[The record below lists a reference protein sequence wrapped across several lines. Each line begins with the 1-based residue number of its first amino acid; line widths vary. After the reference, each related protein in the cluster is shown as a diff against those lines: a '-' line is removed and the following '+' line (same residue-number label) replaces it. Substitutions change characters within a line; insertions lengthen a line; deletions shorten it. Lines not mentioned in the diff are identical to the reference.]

1 MLAGYGGLDK
11 MLMMVMTM
19 MIAMR
24 VSGPFVCVCVYVII
38 TSGLALTSSTSSTNR
53 ETPASGQDRP
63 PAAIV
68 KVEKSKKGLGIMGL
82 LKPREMEMG
91 VDSIFQALGFM
102 NRIAQRSTI

>member
-1 MLAGYGGLDK
+1 MLAGSGGLDK
-11 MLMMVMTM
+11 ML